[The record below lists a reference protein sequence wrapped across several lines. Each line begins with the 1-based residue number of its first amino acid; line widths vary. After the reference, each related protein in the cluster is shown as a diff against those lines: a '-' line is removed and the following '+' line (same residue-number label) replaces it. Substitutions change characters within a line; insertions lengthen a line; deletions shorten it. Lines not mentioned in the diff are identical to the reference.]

1 MKDKKSRLNWLKLLL
16 MHISKVKQEEA
27 ITQ

>member
-16 MHISKVKQEEA
+16 MLISKVKQEEA